1 MTMDRRCDSQRAAVC
16 VQEDERM
23 NVTVLSDGAW
33 GTALALVLR
42 RNGHRVTIWG
52 PFPEYLREMAETRV
66 NARFLPG
73 VRLDDELRFEPDMA
87 AATTASEW
95 ILLATPTQF
104 LRGVLEKFL
113 PCFRPERQILL
124 NVAKGIEVN
133 SWLRVSEITRQVLG
147 ESRYVVLSGPSHAEE
162 VSRGVPTAV
171 VAASTDAEAAGLA
184 QKLFMN
190 EVFRVYTSGDPLG
203 VELGGALK
211 NVMAIAAGII
221 DGMRLGDNPKAAMMT
236 RAIAEMSRLGVM
248 LGGRAQTFS
257 GLSGVGDL
265 IVTCM
270 SRHSRNRYV
279 GEELGKGRG
288 IDEIIRS
295 MGMVVAEGV
304 KTSESMCQL
313 ARKIGVETPVANTIY
328 DIIYH
333 GKSPKDA
340 VLELMTR
347 KAKHETE

>member
-1 MTMDRRCDSQRAAVC
+1 M
-16 VQEDERM
+16 
-23 NVTVLSDGAW
+23 G
-33 GTALALVLR
+33 
-42 RNGHRVTIWG
+42 
-52 PFPEYLREMAETRV
+52 
-66 NARFLPG
+66 
-73 VRLDDELRFEPDMA
+73 
-87 AATTASEW
+87 
-95 ILLATPTQF
+95 
-104 LRGVLEKFL
+104 
-113 PCFRPERQILL
+113 
-124 NVAKGIEVN
+124 
-133 SWLRVSEITRQVLG
+133 
-147 ESRYVVLSGPSHAEE
+147 
-162 VSRGVPTAV
+162 
-171 VAASTDAEAAGLA
+171 
-184 QKLFMN
+184 
-190 EVFRVYTSGDPLG
+190 
-203 VELGGALK
+203 
-211 NVMAIAAGII
+211 
-221 DGMRLGDNPKAAMMT
+221 LGDNPKAALMT